1 MAGSSATTPFAWPAA
16 PSTAV
21 AAYLGFPWRLL
32 RRALDPLRQIEL
44 AETSLHFRGTVPV
57 HHDYDAV
64 LRRMP
69 GELALHYKVW
79 KLLLAT
85 KRGSEVEASHRAACA
100 RVACDPGVAAYHACV
115 VSSAALHDGCEQPR
129 HIIELPQP
137 LPPPELAEEAG
148 DRLFFGFNPAI
159 VGGWRGAEWLGL
171 GDGDDDGDDEFDDG
185 AWNRSRLAENASS
198 ACALRVAGARPS
210 RTWLVFFRY
219 SNVESV
225 WSRQSEPW
233 QHERWLDGRAA
244 DERTTRQWVGGE
256 LDELE
261 ALDVAAETR
270 ELLAAAGD
278 RLEGEIQAELEHA
291 TLVAGGITVEERWRR
306 LMEQSVPT
314 PPHPPPPANASVAAA
329 AILEEDDED
338 GALQVFDVEEAGG
351 VEFAVPETSKP
362 DLYGNASIK
371 LIDGG
376 DSVIGYYALR
386 SEGGRLRVAG
396 GPQWLTLR
404 HPFDAACTTESAP
417 NRTDCAASEASAACL
432 SEGQRPTALL
442 LFVLLLAAAGLRELW
457 RAVRRA
463 RAGGLRKLPL
473 AQVARGLL
481 LLAGTLPFRLCGGLA
496 EGCGDKAFRYA
507 GFEDARAV
515 THGGELYLIANHED
529 CHGRRRLC
537 LLKLGLTGGDG
548 DGGGGL
554 QQAHVWPLRI
564 DGVELHDVEKN
575 WSPFVHDGELL
586 MSYSVEPHVVL
597 RCAWVGGACEVA
609 HNSSNPFLA
618 TYLTLG
624 QVLRGGTPYARLGDG
639 SLLGAMHVK
648 DGAHAPALYHTIFYL
663 VDGTPPFRVRSLS
676 PKLCFSRRPAELPLS
691 PTCALQYAVGLAVDE
706 AADVALVS
714 LGEMDRRM
722 KVAAL
727 PLARTLALARTH
739 MLHDAE
745 VAESDCVAWG

>member
-1 MAGSSATTPFAWPAA
+1 MC
-16 PSTAV
+16 
-21 AAYLGFPWRLL
+21 R
-32 RRALDPLRQIEL
+32 RRA
-44 AETSLHFRGTVPV
+44 
-57 HHDYDAV
+57 
-64 LRRMP
+64 
-69 GELALHYKVW
+69 
-79 KLLLAT
+79 
-85 KRGSEVEASHRAACA
+85 
-100 RVACDPGVAAYHACV
+100 
-115 VSSAALHDGCEQPR
+115 
-129 HIIELPQP
+129 
-137 LPPPELAEEAG
+137 
-148 DRLFFGFNPAI
+148 
-159 VGGWRGAEWLGL
+159 
-171 GDGDDDGDDEFDDG
+171 
-185 AWNRSRLAENASS
+185 ASS
-198 ACALRVAGARPS
+198 LRCRRTAKPASRECERRAG
-210 RTWLVFFRY
+210 
-219 SNVESV
+219 
-225 WSRQSEPW
+225 
-233 QHERWLDGRAA
+233 
-244 DERTTRQWVGGE
+244 
-256 LDELE
+256 
-261 ALDVAAETR
+261 
-270 ELLAAAGD
+270 
-278 RLEGEIQAELEHA
+278 
-291 TLVAGGITVEERWRR
+291 RR
-306 LMEQSVPT
+306 RR
-314 PPHPPPPANASVAAA
+314 
-329 AILEEDDED
+329 
-338 GALQVFDVEEAGG
+338 
-351 VEFAVPETSKP
+351 
-362 DLYGNASIK
+362 
-371 LIDGG
+371 
-376 DSVIGYYALR
+376 SVIGYYALR

-404 HPFDAACTTESAP
+404 HPFDAACTTDSAP

-457 RAVRRA
+457 RALRRA

-473 AQVARGLL
+473 RQVARGLL

-537 LLKLGLTGGDG
+537 LLKLGLSGGDG
-548 DGGGGL
+548 DGGGL
-554 QQAHVWPLRI
+554 QQTHVWPLRI

-691 PTCALQYAVGLAVDE
+691 PTPQ
-706 AADVALVS
+706 AAPRARRPRRARL
-714 LGEMDRRM
+714 LREDRR
-722 KVAAL
+722 KRLLRSRA
-727 PLARTLALARTH
+727 PSPRGR

-745 VAESDCVAWG
+745 VAESTAWRVISCACFRTI

>member
-1 MAGSSATTPFAWPAA
+1 MAP
-16 PSTAV
+16 
-21 AAYLGFPWRLL
+21 
-32 RRALDPLRQIEL
+32 QKK
-44 AETSLHFRGTVPV
+44 TVEEE
-57 HHDYDAV
+57 DT
-64 LRRMP
+64 
-69 GELALHYKVW
+69 
-79 KLLLAT
+79 LAT
-85 KRGSEVEASHRAACA
+85 AEASLKNPHPAERAHGVVSLTKLARAFVQKKDSRVSKLVVEVSEEEESLDWRPLA
-100 RVACDPGVAAYHACV
+100 RVCV
-115 VSSAALHDGCEQPR
+115 KAL
-129 HIIELPQP
+129 
-137 LPPPELAEEAG
+137 
-148 DRLFFGFNPAI
+148 
-159 VGGWRGAEWLGL
+159 
-171 GDGDDDGDDEFDDG
+171 GDDESYVFLAAAHALSAIADAAPG
-185 AWNRSRLAENASS
+185 EVMPYLLEQFETEKREKTRRRLGEALGEAQVLLRPQRHPLLLPAGRVFVGWVADAVAQRAE
-198 ACALRVAGARPS
+198 VAGAA
-210 RTWLVFFRY
+210 
-219 SNVESV
+219 
-225 WSRQSEPW
+225 
-233 QHERWLDGRAA
+233 ERGR
-244 DERTTRQWVGGE
+244 
-256 LDELE
+256 
-261 ALDVAAETR
+261 
-270 ELLAAAGD
+270 
-278 RLEGEIQAELEHA
+278 EG
-291 TLVAGGITVEERWRR
+291 
-306 LMEQSVPT
+306 
-314 PPHPPPPANASVAAA
+314 
-329 AILEEDDED
+329 
-338 GALQVFDVEEAGG
+338 
-351 VEFAVPETSKP
+351 
-362 DLYGNASIK
+362 
-371 LIDGG
+371 
-376 DSVIGYYALR
+376 LR
-386 SEGGRLRVAG
+386 RLRVAG

>member
-1 MAGSSATTPFAWPAA
+1 MG
-16 PSTAV
+16 
-21 AAYLGFPWRLL
+21 
-32 RRALDPLRQIEL
+32 DE
-44 AETSLHFRGTVPV
+44 
-57 HHDYDAV
+57 
-64 LRRMP
+64 
-69 GELALHYKVW
+69 
-79 KLLLAT
+79 
-85 KRGSEVEASHRAACA
+85 SEVW
-100 RVACDPGVAAYHACV
+100 PT
-115 VSSAALHDGCEQPR
+115 Q
-129 HIIELPQP
+129 
-137 LPPPELAEEAG
+137 
-148 DRLFFGFNPAI
+148 
-159 VGGWRGAEWLGL
+159 
-171 GDGDDDGDDEFDDG
+171 
-185 AWNRSRLAENASS
+185 
-198 ACALRVAGARPS
+198 
-210 RTWLVFFRY
+210 
-219 SNVESV
+219 
-225 WSRQSEPW
+225 
-233 QHERWLDGRAA
+233 AA
-244 DERTTRQWVGGE
+244 DT
-256 LDELE
+256 
-261 ALDVAAETR
+261 
-270 ELLAAAGD
+270 
-278 RLEGEIQAELEHA
+278 
-291 TLVAGGITVEERWRR
+291 
-306 LMEQSVPT
+306 
-314 PPHPPPPANASVAAA
+314 
-329 AILEEDDED
+329 
-338 GALQVFDVEEAGG
+338 
-351 VEFAVPETSKP
+351 
-362 DLYGNASIK
+362 
-371 LIDGG
+371 
-376 DSVIGYYALR
+376 
-386 SEGGRLRVAG
+386 
-396 GPQWLTLR
+396 
-404 HPFDAACTTESAP
+404 
-417 NRTDCAASEASAACL
+417 
-432 SEGQRPTALL
+432 
-442 LFVLLLAAAGLRELW
+442 LRELW
-457 RAVRRA
+457 RAVRRT

-548 DGGGGL
+548 DGGGL
-554 QQAHVWPLRI
+554 QQTHVWPLRI